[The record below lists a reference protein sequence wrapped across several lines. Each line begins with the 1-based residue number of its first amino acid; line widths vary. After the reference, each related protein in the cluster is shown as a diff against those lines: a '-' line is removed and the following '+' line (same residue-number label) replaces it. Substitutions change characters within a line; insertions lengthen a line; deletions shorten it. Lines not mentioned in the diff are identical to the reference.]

1 LAENQQQLQTGLD
14 ALTST
19 TTQMA
24 LDVITLD
31 GDQAKQSEAFA
42 AGQQELNTQL
52 QTVAQ
57 GQQQMQS
64 NLDTVTATTS
74 QVALDVIAL
83 DDNQAKIEEAIQAN
97 RQELATKL
105 TEIAQGQ
112 QQWLARFDAA
122 EAKVEMMTS
131 GIAALEQR
139 VANLQGTLQ
148 TSLNDLGTLLDAE
161 SQQRVQFQDSVRQ
174 DMQSVSDSVAQ
185 LREIQAGLA
194 EHIQRV
200 QDSTQSQNDDI
211 LSALEQLQKRSD
223 ASATDVDAELKSSM
237 ASPQEI
243 RLP

>member
-1 LAENQQQLQTGLD
+1 V
-14 ALTST
+14 
-19 TTQMA
+19 A

-31 GDQAKQSEAFA
+31 E
-42 AGQQELNTQL
+42 N
-52 QTVAQ
+52 Q
-57 GQQQMQS
+57 GR
-64 NLDTVTATTS
+64 
-74 QVALDVIAL
+74 
-83 DDNQAKIEEAIQAN
+83 IEETVQAN
-97 RQELATKL
+97 RQELAAKL

-122 EAKVEMMTS
+122 EAKVETMTA
-131 GIAALEQR
+131 GITALEQR

-148 TSLNDLGTLLDAE
+148 ASLNDLGTLLDTE

-174 DMQSVSDSVAQ
+174 DMQGVADSVAQ

-200 QDSTQSQNDDI
+200 QDSTASQSSEI
-211 LSALEQLQKRSD
+211 LSALEQLQEKTD
-223 ASATDVDAELKSSM
+223 AKAVDVDPELKSSM